1 MNTDGSH
8 SHAIGYPLEEGK
20 HTHPEPYY
28 SRSTHHVHPPDPVA
42 IMAFVLALIDL
53 ILQMRTH

>member
-28 SRSTHHVHPPDPVA
+28 SGRVHHVHPPDPVA
-42 IMAFVLALIDL
+42 IIALALALFAFV
-53 ILQMRTH
+53 RTFWH